1 MIIQCK
7 QCKTKFRFD
16 DALMEGDGLWM
27 RCSRCQHVFFHDNP
41 AKIKPAADTAVEP
54 FTVKIP
60 DKSVEKEISRPSFEP
75 AVKEPVAAVQ
85 KESVAGTQDED
96 MKSFMD
102 EVIGEAKMP
111 ESEPAPASKPHRH
124 EEEQAA
130 QIDFTQAEQFP
141 PELEEP
147 LREAEE
153 EPAPPARKKS
163 SGWKFA
169 LWAILVIIVI
179 PAAVYFY
186 IFPDLG
192 ERYVQIA
199 RKYIGGFSQP
209 TEGQVVMAQIKLQDI
224 RQRIVNNL
232 VAGNIR
238 VVEGTAVNQA
248 DFPVSRVRIKGEI
261 LDAYA
266 VVQGERVSYAGNI
279 LNEEELA
286 NMSEEDIQTR
296 LSRPE
301 GRNNINEKVLPN
313 GRIPFMIVFTKEKPG
328 IIKTTVVV
336 AGAERLL

>member
-41 AKIKPAADTAVEP
+41 AKIKPAAGTGIDP
-54 FTVKIP
+54 FTVKAP
-60 DKSVEKEISRPSFEP
+60 DKAVEKDVRRPSFEP
-75 AVKEPVAAVQ
+75 AVRETVVNVQ

-96 MKSFMD
+96 MKSFMK
-102 EVIGEAKMP
+102 EVIGEEKMP
-111 ESEPAPASKPHRH
+111 APEPVAVSKPHRQD
-124 EEEQAA
+124 ETPVV
-130 QIDFTQAEQFP
+130 QIDFTQVAQFP
-141 PELEEP
+141 PEQEEP
-147 LREAEE
+147 LQEAEE
-153 EPAPPARKKS
+153 KPTPPARKKS
-163 SGWKFA
+163 SGWRVA
-169 LWAILVIIVI
+169 LWSILVIIII
-179 PAAVYFY
+179 PAIVYFFL
-186 IFPDLG
+186 FPDLG
-192 ERYVQIA
+192 ERYIQIA
-199 RKYIGGFSQP
+199 RKYIGGISQP

-224 RQRIVNNL
+224 RQRIVTNL
-232 VAGNIR
+232 VLGNIR

-266 VVQGERVSYAGNI
+266 VVQGERVSFAGNA
-279 LNEEELA
+279 LTEEELA
-286 NMSEEDIQTR
+286 NMSEEDIQKR

-301 GRNNINEKVLPN
+301 GRNNINERVLPN